1 VIDKERLR
9 KALLNVVVKSNDAL
23 RIYGRLGWHKGGE
36 IVFRVRG
43 KKNYLY
49 VTMQPANGASTV
61 VQARADVA
69 VPHAKD
75 LPVELRYEKRS
86 FGVSEYVIVAQASRA
101 DLAEQDEHPSSGIA
115 AHTHDDRYFRETEH
129 INESAGAADA
139 GKPVV
144 LNAAGE
150 VDSSMIDLGTAVD
163 DALAA
168 ATEQVT
174 PTLTDR
180 ILMMVGG
187 VLKYATYQTIR
198 DSIKSYYDSVVAT
211 LTNKSIDASTNT
223 LTNVNTSALANNA
236 VSNAKAAQ
244 MAANTVKANNTGS
257 LANAADVSVTTWLSQ
272 YLLDIVATFTNR
284 LAIAA
289 TATTGAALSVVRNL
303 AAASTDSPVVSIL
316 QDHASD
322 DQAALSV
329 TQDGTGAGIL
339 ARRGSLGNLVDLGTL
354 TLTEG
359 ANTLPTGFF
368 RGGTADNI
376 VFTMIQSAANRALM
390 GAGVT
395 GDTQRRVVHQ
405 ADGLIEWGDG
415 SATRDT
421 NLYRSAADILATD
434 DELLVGKYIRWAG
447 QKRITANFDK
457 TNTTLATITGL
468 SVSVEAGMAYNF
480 RAVLW
485 VTANA
490 TGGYKFAVAGTAT
503 ATAIRYQV
511 SVRDATTGAPTSES
525 MQTALGGAGVGAAPG
540 GTSYIAEIKGMIRVN
555 AAGTLLLQFAQNAAS
570 GTSSVL
576 ADSHFVVEQM
586 T

>member
-1 VIDKERLR
+1 LTIDKERLR

-23 RIYGRLGWHKGGE
+23 RIYGTLGRHDADGG
-36 IVFRVRG
+36 VTYKVRG
-43 KKNYLY
+43 QKNYLW
-49 VTMQPANGASTV
+49 TKIRTGNGAQQTIK
-61 VQARADVA
+61 ARADVA

-129 INESAGAADA
+129 INVSVGAADA
-139 GKPVV
+139 GKPIK

-150 VDSSMIDLGTAVD
+150 VDSTMLDLTGVDIGAVIH
-163 DALAA
+163 AA
-168 ATEQVT
+168 AAKVT
-174 PTLTDR
+174 PVDADTMPLIDSAASN
-180 ILMMVGG
+180 
-187 VLKYATYQTIR
+187 VLKKVTWAN
-198 DSIKSYYDSVVAT
+198 IKAT
-211 LTNKSIDASTNT
+211 LKTYLDTLYGLLATANT
-223 LTNVNTSALANNA
+223 WTANNA
-236 VSNAKAAQ
+236 FNSTA
-244 MAANTVKANNTGS
+244 TSGS
-257 LANAADVSVTTWLSQ
+257 AVSVT
-272 YLLDIVATFTNR
+272 
-284 LAIAA
+284 
-289 TATTGAALSVVRNL
+289 RNL
-303 AAASTDSPVVSIL
+303 AAASTDAPVVSIL

-322 DQAALSV
+322 DQVALSV
-329 TQDGTGAGIL
+329 TQDGTAATETLSRTSAGMLSQFANSYSI
-339 ARRGSLGNLVDLGTL
+339 
-354 TLTEG
+354 TEG
-359 ANTLPTGFF
+359 SNVFGTGFF
-368 RGGTADNI
+368 RGTADHAVVLTI
-376 VFTMIQSAANRALM
+376 VRDLAINALM
-390 GAGVT
+390 GCGVN
-395 GDTQRRVVHQ
+395 GDTFRRFLLL
-405 ADGLIEWGDG
+405 ADGTLQWGDG
-415 SATRDT
+415 TATRDT

-468 SVSVEAGMAYNF
+468 SVSVEAGKAYNF

-490 TGGYKFAVAGTAT
+490 TGGYKFAVAGTCT

-511 SVRDATTGAPTSES
+511 SVRDAATGAPTSES

-540 GTSYIAEIKGMIRVN
+540 GTSYFVEIKGMIRVN

-576 ADSHFVVEQM
+576 ADSHFVVDQM